1 MENNLLE
8 LVTRRLGVK
17 RVEMSF
23 LGLGKLE
30 MLKIIK
36 TL

>member
-23 LGLGKLE
+23 
-30 MLKIIK
+30 
-36 TL
+36 